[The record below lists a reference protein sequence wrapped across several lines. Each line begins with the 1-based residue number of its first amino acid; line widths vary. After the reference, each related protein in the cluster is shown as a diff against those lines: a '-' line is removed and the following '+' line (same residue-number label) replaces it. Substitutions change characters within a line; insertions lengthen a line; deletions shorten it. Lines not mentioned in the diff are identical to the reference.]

1 VSRARQGAGLLAVG
15 AIAAA
20 VGFGGA
26 AWLAGADDP
35 VVVTVAQTPA
45 PAAPAEALPPPAV
58 PPERAPPAREEPPA
72 PQPAPEPAPEP
83 DPDPDP
89 RPETAPAPEA
99 PPAPPEL
106 PARVLAPPSD
116 PPRGVAIPAGAAPSG
131 ADAAHRT
138 LVEALGRAVPRS
150 TERAD
155 IGRMLEMW
163 RLYLG
168 PVAPPEPEG
177 RRRTVARTLRAN
189 AWWFARRGSPAGP
202 TLLRDEDGI
211 LLTYRA
217 GQGFAVN
224 PVATTGRWRDLND
237 DVSSEDLGDALL
249 GMAVERRAG
258 DRGFLAWEYYD
269 VADDPSA
276 VRPGTSGMAQAR
288 VALGLA
294 DAHRRTGDP
303 RYAQGA
309 LGAMAALTVDV
320 GQGGVRS
327 MVSVDPSQTPLPWY
341 VERAYPGESPWKGAA
356 LNGFMVSITN
366 LRSAAALLRMPTAD
380 PSATPGTAARLAAE
394 LADQGAASLARHL
407 ADHDTGSWSLY
418 GLLTPG
424 HPWRSYL
431 ANLNYHCYHVR
442 LLTELAEDYPDKGF
456 AERAATWQG
465 YVDRAGAECP
475 AR

>member
-26 AWLAGADDP
+26 AWLAGADNP
-35 VVVTVAQTPA
+35 AVVTVVQTPA

-58 PPERAPPAREEPPA
+58 PPERASAGREEPPA
-72 PQPAPEPAPEP
+72 TAPEPPAAPI
-83 DPDPDP
+83 
-89 RPETAPAPEA
+89 
-99 PPAPPEL
+99 EL
-106 PARVLAPPSD
+106 PARVLAPASA
-116 PPRGVAIPAGAAPSG
+116 PPRGVVIPAGAAVAG
-131 ADAAHRT
+131 ADAAHRA
-138 LVEALGRAVPRS
+138 LVEALDRAGPGS

-168 PVAPPEPEG
+168 PGAPPEPAG
-177 RRRTVARTLRAN
+177 RRRTVARTLRDN
-189 AWWFARRGSPAGP
+189 ASWFARRGSPAQP

-237 DVSSEDLGDALL
+237 DVPSEDLADALL
-249 GMAVERRAG
+249 DMAVQRRAG
-258 DRGFLAWEYYD
+258 DRDFLAWEYYD

-288 VALGLA
+288 VALVLA

-309 LGAMAALTVDV
+309 LGALAALTVDV
-320 GQGGVRS
+320 DQGGART
-327 MVSVDPSQTPLPWY
+327 MVSVDPSQTPMPWY

-366 LRSAAALLRMPTAD
+366 LRTAAALLGMPTAD
-380 PSATPGTAARLAAE
+380 SSATPAAAARLAAE
-394 LADQGAASLARHL
+394 LADQGAATLARHL
-407 ADHDTGSWSLY
+407 GDHDTGSWSLY

-424 HPWRSYL
+424 HPWRTYL
-431 ANLNYHCYHVR
+431 ADLNYHCYHVR
-442 LLTELAEDYPDKGF
+442 LLRQLADDYPDKGF

>member
-1 VSRARQGAGLLAVG
+1 MSRARQGAGLLAVG

-26 AWLAGADDP
+26 AWLAGADEP
-35 VVVTVAQTPA
+35 AVVTLVQTPA
-45 PAAPAEALPPPAV
+45 PAAPAEALPPPA
-58 PPERAPPAREEPPA
+58 APPAGA
-72 PQPAPEPAPEP
+72 
-83 DPDPDP
+83 
-89 RPETAPAPEA
+89 APAPEA
-99 PPAPPEL
+99 PPARAPAPQTPPEPDAPARTTPAPEPPSAPIEL

-116 PPRGVAIPAGAAPSG
+116 PPRGVAIPAGAGVTG

-138 LVEALGRAVPRS
+138 LVEALGRAAPGS

-163 RLYLG
+163 RLYVG
-168 PVAPPEPEG
+168 PGAPPEPEG
-177 RRRTVARTLRAN
+177 RRNTVARTLRDN
-189 AWWFARRGSPAGP
+189 AWWFARRGSPAEP

-237 DVSSEDLGDALL
+237 DVPSEDLADALL
-249 GMAVERRAG
+249 DMAVERRAG

-288 VALGLA
+288 VALVLA

-303 RYAQGA
+303 RYAEGA
-309 LGAMAALTVDV
+309 LGALEALTVDV
-320 GQGGVRS
+320 NQGGVRS
-327 MVSVDPSQTPLPWY
+327 MVSVDPSQAPMPWY
-341 VERAYPGESPWKGAA
+341 VERAYPGGSPWKGAA

-366 LRSAAALLRMPTAD
+366 LRTTAALLRLPTAD
-380 PSATPGTAARLAAE
+380 SSAVPATAARLAAE
-394 LADQGAASLARHL
+394 LADQGAATLARHL
-407 ADHDTGSWSLY
+407 PDHDTGSWSLY

-424 HPWRSYL
+424 HPWRTYL
-431 ANLNYHCYHVR
+431 ADLNYHCYHVR
-442 LLTELAEDYPDKGF
+442 LLTQLAGDYPGRGF